1 MLKKTGWGTPEA
13 GLQSWI
19 AEHYKRAYDSYVA
32 NPLLIAEQGLQEDSF
47 RTGGYAHRQVLE
59 LVQNGADA
67 LHRSGSRGR
76 IQLRKQD
83 DVLYCANEG
92 APFTREGLEAV
103 CHAYLSDKTG
113 EEMGRFGLGFKSVLG
128 ITDSPLVLSRSISFR
143 FDAAASEEAL
153 KPLSPDAPR
162 YPVLRLPFLA
172 DAEAEM
178 VADPVLAELGEWATT
193 IVRLPLSRGARWL
206 DDELD
211 GFRKEF
217 MLFAPYVS
225 SLEVRRSEG
234 VEYVHV
240 CENLGGN
247 RFRLGGD
254 EGSATDWMVWQRAH
268 HPSEEALAEV
278 SQAIKRGTV
287 TVTYAA
293 PLDET
298 LTLGRFW
305 AFFPLNDY
313 SSAKGIHN
321 APWHISDDR
330 TNLLPGQFNT
340 ELLDVLAGLIVEALP
355 HFSKQ
360 EDPARHFDYMP
371 ARGRETDNFGDLRLT
386 EVVPGLAAEVAVV
399 PDANGR
405 LREPSALRYANC
417 DLKIDVES
425 FMAWGSAPGRPVLS
439 PHWSC
444 YKTPTRRARLRRLLR
459 GESGKA
465 AKNEVSAPEWLE
477 CLVEGAT
484 DEQCDAALGIFFG
497 VSDELTRR
505 DMSRAAILPDT
516 EGRLRRLYDF
526 KSVFLR
532 GKTLSSASGIGLIRP
547 SFVGRD
553 HVEERLR
560 SLGFQDV
567 DPGHELRRLAAT
579 AVNRWTGQQ
588 WREFWDL
595 VSEVSANAA
604 GSILLEHVK
613 KGLNLKVL
621 CRDKS
626 WQNVGEVVVAGLVE
640 PTNRA
645 LVLDD
650 DHHELHLGLLKN
662 LGVAPRPVISPAA
675 SQDMTLL
682 EYRRQQRAAY
692 LNGLPPR
699 GRPESSTLDF
709 REDEGPTPLHVLRRF
724 TDSADPRSCTVWTR
738 ELLEM
743 EAAAEWTLAHPNTGK
758 FEPKVVTA
766 PHLWAAQTYGLV
778 DTSWGPRSAHRSLHP
793 QMSSFDPLLPVC
805 PWAAVDKIRTITNTN
820 EIPVD
825 LWREFLDRV
834 PIGGDAWS
842 LGELLGLAV
851 ARLPEGEIPSVVPA
865 ARREGYELVPPES
878 LLLAVTEQEAAALVE
893 TGLAYA
899 AVADSHTVDR
909 LVERWG
915 CRPADSTLRVEV
927 VPTNPSEPV
936 VLLDRFRGLR
946 DYLPVLDDY
955 ELVSCTTLQRV
966 VTLPGGTESH
976 SEQFAVSG
984 RTLYF
989 EDSLDDESVLERVS
1003 AQFGLGMDHLAVTR
1017 VLHDALTDRVKTAI
1031 AEVRA
1036 VKKPAEKLLRLLNTD
1051 VLEARLPAG
1060 LLEMVRAVS
1069 GDGGDLQ
1076 VAELLIHVHGYSVL
1090 VELRHDLKDEGYPVP
1105 DRWAASDP
1113 AVAFVRRLGFP
1124 TEYAGERNVERESDV
1139 TVLGPPNLKPLHQ
1152 YQERLAVHIRDLA
1165 RAREEP
1171 ERALLSLPTGAGKTR
1186 VTVEALVRSVLDQEI
1201 EGPILWIAQTDE
1213 LCEQA
1218 VQTWMTV
1225 WRQFGDRPL
1234 RLSRLWKH
1242 NEVGPSDAEAH
1253 VVVATDAKLDS
1264 VRKGDDYEWLKDA
1277 ALVVLDEAHGATA
1290 PGITATL
1297 GWLGIERR
1305 STARPFLGL
1314 TATPFS
1320 GRGAEKNKALA
1331 SRFNDKKIDVLGED
1345 PYGQLQKLQV
1355 LAKVEHRILVG
1366 SSYSMDA
1373 SEQQR
1378 FSQYK
1383 DVPPSVLERV
1393 GRDQARTLRLLDDIA
1408 GLPRDWPVLV
1418 FTSSVL
1424 AAQTLAAL
1432 LRVRGL
1438 SSAAVSGDTPS
1449 AERRRAI
1456 EQFRSG
1462 GIQVLTNCE
1471 VLTQG
1476 FDAPEVRALYIARP
1490 TFSPNA
1496 YVQMVGRGMRGPA
1509 NGGTP
1514 ECLIVNVEDTFE
1526 EFGETLAYKEFD
1538 YLWEILGG

>member
-1 MLKKTGWGTPEA
+1 MTTGWGTPET

-19 AEHYKRAYDSYVA
+19 AEHRTRALDAYLA
-32 NPLLIAEQGLQEDSF
+32 NPLLIAEHGLQEDSF

-67 LHRSGSRGR
+67 LHRSGRRGR
-76 IQLRKQD
+76 IQLRLQD

-92 APFTREGLEAV
+92 APFTQAGLEAV

-113 EEMGRFGLGFKSVLG
+113 DEMGRFGLGFKSVLG

-143 FDAAASEEAL
+143 FDATASEEAL
-153 KPLSPDAPR
+153 KSLSPDASK
-162 YPVLRLPFLA
+162 YPVLRLPILA
-172 DAEAEM
+172 DADAEM
-178 VADPVLAELGEWATT
+178 AADPVLAEIGQWATT
-193 IVRLPLSRGARWL
+193 IVRLPLSRGIQWL

-217 MLFAPYVS
+217 LLFAPYVS
-225 SLEVRRSEG
+225 RLEVRRSDG
-234 VEYVHV
+234 AGYDHF
-240 CENLGGN
+240 CEALGSN
-247 RFRLGGD
+247 RYRLGSV
-254 EGSATDWMVWQRAH
+254 EGSSSDWMVWQRTH
-268 HPSEEALAEV
+268 DPSAAALAEV

-293 PLDET
+293 PLDEA
-298 LTLGRFW
+298 LSLGRFW
-305 AFFPLNDY
+305 AYFPLNDF

-340 ELLDVLAGLIVEALP
+340 ELLDVLAELIVEALP
-355 HFSKQ
+355 HLSKE

-386 EVVPGLAAEVAVV
+386 EIVPALAAEVACV
-399 PDANGR
+399 PNANGH
-405 LREPSALRYANC
+405 LVEPSELQYANF
-417 DLKIDVES
+417 DLKIEVES
-425 FMAWGSAPGRPVLS
+425 FMAWSNAPGRPVLS

-444 YKTPTRRARLRRLLR
+444 YKTPTRRARLRQLLR

-465 AKNEVSAPEWLE
+465 ATSEIGAAKWLE
-477 CLVEGAT
+477 RLVGGAT
-484 DEQCDAALGIFFG
+484 DEQCDAALGVFFG
-497 VSDELTRR
+497 ITDELTRR
-505 DMSRAAILPDT
+505 DMSQAAILPDT
-516 EGRLRRLYDF
+516 EGKLRRLDE
-526 KSVFLR
+526 SAHVFLR
-532 GKTLSSASGIGLIRP
+532 GKILSSESGIGLIRP
-547 SFVGRD
+547 SFLDRE
-553 HVEERLR
+553 HVEDRLR
-560 SLGFQDV
+560 LLAFQEV
-567 DPGHELRRLAAT
+567 DPGHELRRLATT
-579 AVNRWTGQQ
+579 AVNSWTGQQ
-588 WREFWDL
+588 WRDFWDL
-595 VSEVSANAA
+595 VSEVSANDA
-604 GSILLEHVK
+604 GSILLDHVRRD
-613 KGLNLKVL
+613 LTLKVL

-626 WQNVGEVVVAGLVE
+626 WQKIGEVVVAGLVE
-640 PTNRA
+640 PIDRS

-650 DHHELHLGLLKN
+650 DHHQLHLGLLRN
-662 LGVAPRPVISPAA
+662 LGVAPRPVVSPTA
-675 SQDMTLL
+675 SQDLTQL
-682 EYRRQQRAAY
+682 EYRRLQRAAY
-692 LNGLPPR
+692 LDALPPR
-699 GRPESSTLDF
+699 GRPDSPTLDF
-709 REDEGPTPLHVLRRF
+709 RETEGPTPLHVLRRF
-724 TDSADPRSCTVWTR
+724 TESGDTHSCSVWTR
-738 ELLEM
+738 ELLAM
-743 EAAAEWTLAHPNTGK
+743 EAEVEWTLTHPNTGK
-758 FEPKVVTA
+758 FEPKAVTA

-778 DTSWGPRSAHRSLHP
+778 DTSWGPRPARRSLHP
-793 QMSSFDPLLPVC
+793 QMNSFDPLLPVC
-805 PWAAVDKIRTITNTN
+805 LWPAVVKIRTITNTS
-820 EIPVD
+820 EIPID
-825 LWREFLDRV
+825 LWREFLERV
-834 PIGGDAWS
+834 PTGGDAWR
-842 LGELLGLAV
+842 LGELLGLAA
-851 ARLPEGEIPSVVPA
+851 ARLPEGEIPTVVPA
-865 ARREGYELVPPES
+865 ARREGYELVPPEQ
-878 LLLAVTEQEAAALVE
+878 LLLAVTEGEAAALVE
-893 TGLAYA
+893 AGLAHA
-899 AVADSHTVDR
+899 AVKDISFMGR

-915 CRPADSTLRVEV
+915 CRPASSTLRVEI

-936 VLLDRFRGLR
+936 ILLDRFRGLR
-946 DYLPVLDDY
+946 DYTPVLDDY
-955 ELVSCTTLQRV
+955 ELVSCSTLQRV
-966 VTLPGGTESH
+966 VTLPAGTESYP
-976 SEQFAVSG
+976 EQFAVSG
-984 RTLYF
+984 RTIYF
-989 EDSLDDESVLERVS
+989 EDSLDDEAVLERVS
-1003 AQFGLGMDHLAVTR
+1003 AQFGLDMDHLAVTR
-1017 VLHDALTDRVKTAI
+1017 VLHDALTDRVKSAI

-1036 VKKPAEKLLRLLNTD
+1036 VKEPAEKLLRLLPIG
-1051 VLEARLPAG
+1051 VLKARLPAG
-1060 LLEMVRAVS
+1060 LLDTVRAVS
-1069 GDGGDLQ
+1069 ADRGDLQ
-1076 VAELLIHVHGYSVL
+1076 VSELLIHVHGYSVL
-1090 VELRHDLKDEGYPVP
+1090 VELRRDLKDEGYPVP

-1113 AVAFVRRLGFP
+1113 AVAFVRSLGFP

-1152 YQERLAVHIRDLA
+1152 YQERLAERIRELA
-1165 RAREEP
+1165 RARENP

-1186 VTVEALVRSVLDQEI
+1186 VTVEALVRSILDQEVT
-1201 EGPILWIAQTDE
+1201 GPILWIAQTDE

-1331 SRFNDKKIDVLGED
+1331 SRFNVQKIDVLGED
-1345 PYGQLQKLQV
+1345 PYGQLQELEV
-1355 LAKVEHRILVG
+1355 LAKVEHRILAG
-1366 SSYSMDA
+1366 SSFAMDE
-1373 SEQQR
+1373 SERQR

-1438 SSAAVSGDTPS
+1438 SSAAVSGDTPT
-1449 AERRRAI
+1449 AARRRTI
-1456 EQFRSG
+1456 EQFRNG
-1462 GIQVLTNCE
+1462 GVQVLTNCE

-1476 FDAPEVRALYIARP
+1476 FDAPGVRALYIARP

-1496 YVQMVGRGMRGPA
+1496 YIQMVGRGMRGPA
-1509 NGGTP
+1509 NGGTS

-1526 EFGETLAYKEFD
+1526 AFGDELAYKEFD
-1538 YLWEILGG
+1538 YLWEVLGG